1 MISLNMVVFGWS
13 FFHSSIALFTVCA
26 VIFIFFQQVS
36 VYLRVFF
43 LKILQF
49 ERGCR

>member
-13 FFHSSIALFTVCA
+13 FFHSSIALFAVCA

-36 VYLRVFF
+36 MYLRVFSPESTAVW
-43 LKILQF
+43 KST
-49 ERGCR
+49 